1 MADYWARQW
10 FLYLSRSTTQDRA
23 MTLIRDEIRTF
34 DELIN
39 LGMETLRQ
47 ASNRILDQLIVL
59 GGSMTDEQFTKE
71 LPVLFMNSIGKHYR
85 HIIEFYGVM
94 LEGFDSGRV
103 NYDSRSHDPYLERSR
118 GKCLQVLQQ
127 LKNRFLEPVWPD
139 PIELTGSYSLDS
151 DKTFSLATNAARE
164 IVYNI
169 EHAIHHMALIRIAIQ
184 HEYPDLHVQ
193 EEFGYAISTLKHLR
207 EK

>member
-1 MADYWARQW
+1 MK
-10 FLYLSRSTTQDRA
+10 
-23 MTLIRDEIRTF
+23 LIHDEICTF

-39 LGMETLRQ
+39 QDMDTLKQ

-59 GGSMTDEQFTKE
+59 GESMTDEQFTKE
-71 LPVLFMNSIGKHYR
+71 LPVIFLNSIGKHYR

-94 LEGFDSGRV
+94 LEGFESGMV
-103 NYDSRSHDPYLERSR
+103 NYDSRSRDPSLERSR
-118 GKCLQVLQQ
+118 EKCLQILQQ
-127 LKNRFLEPVWPD
+127 LKNRFLESVWPD

-151 DKTFSLATNAARE
+151 DKTFSLATNAVRE

-169 EHAIHHMALIRIAIQ
+169 EHAIHHMALIRVAIQ
-184 HEYPDLHVQ
+184 HEFPDIRIQ

-207 EK
+207 KE